1 MTAFREGD
9 LEIEF
14 PDHAAPRRF
23 DDPKTH
29 NLAHCMKAVD
39 CIFEWNGETYF
50 LEIKDPDSPKA
61 QTEGKEQFLRDFQSG
76 ILNNNLTYKYRDSFI
91 YEYASG
97 RVKGKIHYIVLLCM
111 SRLDSYLLSNRS
123 DELRK
128 SIPLE
133 GPNGP
138 WQKSF
143 ISSCTVLNI
152 ETWKRTLTQFPLSRL
167 SEATRRAT

>member
-1 MTAFREGD
+1 MIAFREGD

-14 PDHAAPRRF
+14 PDQVAPRRF

-29 NLAHCMKAVD
+29 KLAHCMKAVD
-39 CIFEWNGETYF
+39 CIFEWNGDTYF
-50 LEIKDPDSPKA
+50 LEIKDPDSPRA
-61 QTEGKEQFLRDFQSG
+61 QAQGREQFLQDFQSG
-76 ILNNNLTYKYRDSFI
+76 ILNNNLTYKYRDSFL

-97 RVKGKIHYIVLLCM
+97 HIKGKTHYIVLLCM
-111 SRLDSYLLSNRS
+111 NRLDSYLLSNRS

-133 GPNGP
+133 GPSGP

-143 ISSCTVLNI
+143 VSTCTVLNI
-152 ETWKRTLTQFPLSRL
+152 EAWKRHLKQFPVRRL
-167 SEATRRAT
+167 SEAPKKET